1 MQVQVLTLAPM
12 LVQGDECKAVERLG
26 SQLSPSEF
34 ESRHR
39 RHRDRGREA
48 QALDCRS
55 RLREFESR
63 RSRCLNAGVAERNE
77 ALLF

>member
-1 MQVQVLTLAPM
+1 MNAKRSSAWVLNSVL
-12 LVQGDECKAVERLG
+12 
-26 SQLSPSEF
+26 SEF

-39 RHRDRGREA
+39 RHRGRGREA

-63 RSRCLNAGVAERNE
+63 RSRWLNAGVAERNE